1 MERKIGDYDP
11 IRKLR
16 RIVDLIPLDSG
27 YVHVVLEGDDFYNN
41 WYVYK
46 P

>member
-1 MERKIGDYDP
+1 MKRKIGEYDP

-16 RIVDLIPLDSG
+16 RIVDLIPLDNG